1 MYIQRLMRY
10 RSEEKS
16 AERVLKVL
24 RNSKYGY
31 TVKELS
37 EILNLHR
44 HTVTKILERL
54 LLEKKVDYIEK
65 GPLKIYFAVG
75 EKKKFEERI
84 DVSKYEKI
92 WIDVIERADG
102 KVILRINQTK
112 RDVLAKKKFR
122 SVGAVAIEEHIL
134 KQFIE
139 AILKASS
146 VIENLRFH
154 KKTSK

>member
-1 MYIQRLMRY
+1 MRY
-10 RSEEKS
+10 RSEEKN

-37 EILNLHR
+37 EILNMHR
-44 HTVTKILERL
+44 HTVAKILERL
-54 LLEKKVDYIEK
+54 LLEKKVEYIEK
-65 GPLKIYFAVG
+65 GPLKIYYAVK

-92 WIDVIERADG
+92 WVDVIERADN
-102 KVILRINQTK
+102 KIILRINQTK
-112 RDVLAKKKFR
+112 RDVLAEKKFR
-122 SVGAVAIEEHIL
+122 SVGAVAIEESVL

-139 AILKASS
+139 AILKASN
-146 VIENLRFH
+146 VIENLRS
-154 KKTSK
+154 KTF